1 MGTQKWDDADSRR
14 QDTVSFRRLIVSV
27 LYSCG
32 SAATD
37 PAEKRWQMDDSVLF
51 RDHFCI
57 VFRTVNICQTIAGHR
72 FAA

>member
-14 QDTVSFRRLIVSV
+14 QDIISFQRLIVSV

-32 SAATD
+32 SAAAV
-37 PAEKRWQMDDSVLF
+37 PAAKRCQMDDPLLF
-51 RDHFCI
+51 RDHFSI
-57 VFRTVNICQTIAGHR
+57 VFRAVNICQTIAGHC